1 METDKKKNEILQ
13 SMAEEEE
20 VDAFILRLKPLV
32 QGGLSFSGYE
42 RDALFMN
49 LGTKQYLEISGI
61 SGLDSKS
68 DGRGAI
74 YADFDNDGDLDV
86 FLTTIQGP
94 TNLLF
99 RNNVGQNS
107 SWIRVSLEGTRS
119 GRDAFGAIVRV
130 KSAIGVQTKVKLGG
144 EGYLAQH
151 DQRLLFG
158 LGADRRVDWLE
169 VIWPSGLKQRFENIP
184 ADTHLRITEAE
195 NQFETIVRQRANL
208 PDPLPREELQ
218 LRTLKIRKG
227 KPFPRIEV
235 ATLAGRKGQLAPFLP
250 KGKRTLLTLWAT
262 WCASCARELPEFER
276 LRPQLRG
283 KNIEVIGLSL
293 DTAGSETVKAYLRK
307 HGLSFPVLLAEED
320 AIEKIYDVKNIWVPL
335 TILIDESGKVIE
347 LFTGPSNKVL
357 KRIEELTKS

>member
-1 METDKKKNEILQ
+1 MHLFF
-13 SMAEEEE
+13 SS
-20 VDAFILRLKPLV
+20 KPLV

-107 SWIRVSLEGTRS
+107 SWLRVSLEGVHS
-119 GRDAFGAIVRV
+119 GRDAFGTIVRV
-130 KSAIGVQTKVKLGG
+130 KSGIGVQTKVKLGG

-151 DQRLLFG
+151 DPRLLFG
-158 LGADRRVDWLE
+158 LGADRLVDWIE
-169 VIWPSGLKQRFENIP
+169 VTWPSGLKQRFENIP
-184 ADTHLRITEAE
+184 ASTHLRITEG
-195 NQFETIVRQRANL
+195 QYKFETIAQRPANL
-208 PDPLPREELQ
+208 PEPLPGEELL
-218 LRTLKIRKG
+218 LRTLKIQKG
-227 KPFPRIEV
+227 KPFPEIEV
-235 ATLAGRKGQLAPFLP
+235 ATLEDRKGQLRSFLT
-250 KGKRTLLTLWAT
+250 KRKEILLTLWAT
-262 WCASCARELPEFER
+262 WCASCARELTELER
-276 LRPQLRG
+276 LRPQLHG
-283 KNIEVIGLSL
+283 KNIEIIGLSL
-293 DTAGSETVKAYLRK
+293 DTGSSAKVKVKTYLK
-307 HGLSFPVLLAEED
+307 KYGLSFPVFLAGED
-320 AIEKIYDVKNIWVPL
+320 AVERIYDVKNIWVPL
-335 TILIDESGKVIE
+335 SVLIDESGVVRD

-357 KRIEELTKS
+357 RRIEYLTSD